1 MHMSGTMTISK
12 DLLAKRFDGARD
24 KEAKARR
31 KTPDHVYNIALVCDN
46 MVEIFTPDRFHEIQ
60 KEVDRLLSWG
70 NDLANIDLQLLEAD
84 DPFQ

>member
-1 MHMSGTMTISK
+1 MSGTMTISK
-12 DLLAKRFDGARD
+12 DLLTKRFGGATD
-24 KEAKARR
+24 PKAKARR
-31 KTPDHVYNIALVCDN
+31 KAPDHDYNIALVCGN

-70 NDLANIDLQLLEAD
+70 NELADIDLQLLESD

>member
-1 MHMSGTMTISK
+1 MSGTLTLSK
-12 DLLAKRFDGARD
+12 DVLAKRFGGATDPR
-24 KEAKARR
+24 AKAKPR
-31 KTPDHVYNIALVCDN
+31 PPAHDYNIALVCGN

-70 NDLANIDLQLLEAD
+70 NDLADIDLQLLESD